1 MHNTH
6 NRLRPSDRARATTDG
21 TETIEIHTASG
32 PPLFAT
38 VREPPRG
45 VKLTGTAVLAH
56 AMFARRSEFERRKGT
71 RGGGLAPFL
80 CGHGWRTIAFDF
92 RGHGDSGAGA
102 ASGATWSYDD
112 LVRDDLPA
120 VVACARARSRRA
132 PVVVVGHSLGGHVAL
147 AAAGTGA
154 LDADAIAMFGAN
166 VWLRALEPSRA
177 RWAVKRG
184 IMAGVDA
191 VCRKVGYFPARA
203 LRMGSDDEPSLYMA
217 ALSRVAREGR
227 WGSDDGRV
235 SYEDALA
242 RVKIPVHAIASD
254 GDRLNCHPDC
264 AAVFAGRCG
273 GPTSFDRIDAAD
285 DGGKA
290 PGHMEMV
297 TTDAAKG
304 AWERLA
310 EWMAGTARTTAT

>member
-1 MHNTH
+1 LHSTH
-6 NRLRPSDRARATTDG
+6 NHRVPRAGVRARADG
-21 TETIEIHTASG
+21 TETIEIHTAGG

-45 VKLTGTAVLAH
+45 VKLAGTAVLAH
-56 AMFARRSEFERRKGT
+56 AMFARRSEFERRRGT
-71 RGGGLAPFL
+71 AGGGLAPFL
-80 CGHGWRTIAFDF
+80 CARGWRTIAFDF

-102 ASGATWSYDD
+102 ASGAVWSYDD
-112 LVRDDLPA
+112 LVREDLPA
-120 VVACARARSRRA
+120 VTACARARSRRT

-166 VWLRALEPSRA
+166 VWLRALEPSRV
-177 RWAVKRG
+177 RWAVKRTV
-184 IMAGVDA
+184 MAGVDA
-191 VCRKVGYFPARA
+191 TCRKVGYFPARA
-203 LRMGSDDEPSLYMA
+203 LRMGSDDEPSRYMG
-217 ALSRVAREGR
+217 ALSRAVREGR

-235 SYEDALA
+235 SYEAALA
-242 RVKIPVHAIASD
+242 AVKIPVRAIASE

-264 AAVFAGRCG
+264 AAAFVARCG
-273 GPTSFDRIDAAD
+273 GPTAFDCIDAAD

-297 TTDAAKG
+297 TTDRAAR
-304 AWERLA
+304 AWTRLER
-310 EWMAGTARTTAT
+310 WMAESPRAG